1 MTATTE
7 TAGTATSSTELA
19 QVAPGLIAEIEDSG
33 TFTVADL
40 ADKLVSPDRTMDSKT
55 PFPPV
60 PSQVEVTDALKARMR
75 QLPSVFGKV
84 RPTTR
89 RELEPTEL
97 TSLSDEVSVIDALS
111 TILGERRKQIGEAIR
126 VHQDVHAERTGDA
139 KGATRVAEGKAQGH
153 YLLAKPGDP
162 FNTEVPGYKGTWQ
175 QRFVKGK
182 SRIDEKLLAALVRD
196 EVITKAEFNAMTRT
210 VRVLDHDKLA
220 VAIRKNPGRFLRI
233 LASITRK
240 GAPSA
245 SLYPPKN

>member
-7 TAGTATSSTELA
+7 TAGTATGSAELA

-33 TFTVADL
+33 SFTVADL
-40 ADKLVSPDRTMDSKT
+40 ADKLVSPDRTLDSSA

-60 PSQVEVTDALKARMR
+60 PSQVEVTDTLKARMR

-84 RPTTR
+84 RPSTR

-97 TSLSDEVSVIDALS
+97 TALSDEVSVIDALT
-111 TILGERRKQIGEAIR
+111 TILGERREQIGEAVR

-139 KGATRVAEGKAQGH
+139 SGATRIAEGKAQGH
-153 YLLAKPGDP
+153 YLLAKPGKPHD
-162 FNTEVPGYKGTWQ
+162 TEVPGYKGTWQ

-182 SRIDEKLLAALVRD
+182 SRIDEKLLTGLVRD
-196 EVITKAEFNAMTRT
+196 GVITAAEYSKITRP
-210 VRVLDHDKLA
+210 VRVLDNDKLA
-220 VAIRKNPGRFLRI
+220 VAIRRNPGRFLRI